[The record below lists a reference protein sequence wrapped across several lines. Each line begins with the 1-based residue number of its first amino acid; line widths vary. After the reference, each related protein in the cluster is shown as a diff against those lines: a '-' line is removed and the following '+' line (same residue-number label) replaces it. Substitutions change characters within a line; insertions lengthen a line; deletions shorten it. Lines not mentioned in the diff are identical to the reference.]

1 MALTIGQ
8 IIHDRYRI
16 AGLLGQGGMGAV
28 YRAWHLTLKIPV
40 AIKEN
45 LDTSNDAQRQF
56 EREAQILARLS
67 HPNLPRVTDYFFL
80 PNHGQYL
87 VMDFVE
93 GEDLE
98 SKVQREGPL
107 AEPQAIVWISQ
118 ICDALAYLHGQPT
131 PVIHRDIKPANV
143 RITASG
149 KAMLVD
155 FGIAKLFDPHLKT
168 TIGAKAVTPGFSP
181 PEQYGTGQ
189 TDARSDIYSL
199 GATLYT
205 LLTGN
210 TPPDSTLIVVGA
222 KEFTPPR
229 QVRIEISPNT
239 ELAILKCMEISQTR
253 RFQNVQEL
261 RQALNA
267 TNAPPIH
274 IPDQAQVE
282 MTAFAAL
289 AAKVSAWQP
298 ADQSAGSNVSPGS
311 TAPPEAAGLPQGLS
325 IQPAAA
331 SSISPGN
338 KRLTRRF
345 IWAAAGWIIAKFFF
359 YLEWLVCLA
368 ILASIWRSPSTSKQR
383 EFQKAMLIYW
393 IGTLIVYLTIPAVA
407 NISGGLSF
415 VLISYFLFAGLGG
428 LAIKI
433 SKK

>member
-8 IIHDRYRI
+8 VIHDRYRI

-45 LDTSNDAQRQF
+45 LDTSIEAQRQF

-80 PNHGQYL
+80 PNQGQYL

-98 SKVQREGPL
+98 SRVQREGPL
-107 AEPQAIVWISQ
+107 PESQAIAWISQ
-118 ICDALAYLHGQPT
+118 ICDALAYLHSQPS

-143 RITASG
+143 RITDAG

-210 TPPDSTLIVVGA
+210 IPPDSTLIVVGA
-222 KEFTPPR
+222 KEFVSPR
-229 QVRIEISPNT
+229 LVRTEISPKT
-239 ELAILKCMEISQTR
+239 EAVIVRCMEISQTK
-253 RFQNVQEL
+253 RFQNAQEL
-261 RQALNA
+261 RQALE
-267 TNAPPIH
+267 AP
-274 IPDQAQVE
+274 VE
-282 MTAFAAL
+282 APVSIMGLAPVETPAIASL
-289 AAKVSAWQP
+289 AAKVAGWQP
-298 ADQSAGSNVSPGS
+298 AD
-311 TAPPEAAGLPQGLS
+311 
-325 IQPAAA
+325 PA
-331 SSISPGN
+331 SISFATPGTTDPLPPRLQASPN
-338 KRLTRRF
+338 PLRATTGITPTRKRFSQRF
-345 IWAAAGWIIAKFFF
+345 IWAAAGWIIAKFSFW
-359 YLEWLVCLA
+359 LEWLVCLA
-368 ILASIWRSPSTSKQR
+368 ILISIWRSSSTNKQK

-393 IGTLIVYLTIPAVA
+393 I
-407 NISGGLSF
+407 SSF
-415 VLISYFLFAGLGG
+415 VFYVIFQVATTDSDGVIYSLVSYIFLASLGG
-428 LAIKI
+428 LALKI
-433 SKK
+433 FKK